1 MSTLYL
7 YLGTFVAFLAID
19 AFWLGLVAPKF
30 YTGQIG
36 HLMAPSPN
44 FLAAGIFYAIYVVG
58 ILVFAV
64 MPAQDVGPMRALALG
79 AAFGFVAYATYDLTN
94 LSTLRDWPILVTV
107 VDLAWGTFLTGT
119 AALAGYYI
127 SQWISR

>member
-1 MSTLYL
+1 MSTVYL
-7 YLGTFVAFLAID
+7 YLGTLVAFLAID
-19 AFWLGLVAPKF
+19 AVWLGLVAPKF

-44 FLAAGIFYAIYVVG
+44 FLAAGIFYALYVVG

-64 MPAQDVGPMRALALG
+64 LPAQEVGPMKALLLG
-79 AAFGFVAYATYDLTN
+79 ALFGFFAYATYDLTN
-94 LSTLRDWPILVTV
+94 LSTLKNWPILVTV

-127 SQWISR
+127 SQWVSR